1 MREQEKH
8 STETADEFEKK
19 MNEFYIKEIE
29 LIRRYER
36 EIAQEM
42 IRDAVRNELEQNRG
56 GVETIFND
64 IKSYFSW

>member
-1 MREQEKH
+1 
-8 STETADEFEKK
+8 